1 VYTPIYE
8 RHANTWGVSLSMS
21 DELTIGDFSL
31 MTHLSIKTLRYYHQV
46 GLLEP
51 AEVDPHTGYRYYRVE
66 QLPTAQIIQRF
77 RDLGMPIDEVK
88 AVLAAPD
95 LDTRNALI
103 AAHLGR
109 LEGELEQTRQAVLS
123 LRNLLEPA
131 HAPISVEH
139 RTIPATQA
147 VGIQEVVDLSY
158 LLVWYHGA
166 LGELYA
172 TIAVQGLQPSGP
184 SGGLFSSD
192 LFHHERGEVT
202 IFVPI
207 SGKMQTVGRVSP
219 LVVPAAEVAVTVHD
233 GSLANVDVTY
243 GALGVYVSKHALS
256 VVGPVREYYLVDA
269 RTTSDATQWRTKIA
283 WPIFQTA
290 KPRSKPEG

>member
-1 VYTPIYE
+1 MST
-8 RHANTWGVSLSMS
+8 TLS
-21 DELTIGDFSL
+21 IGDFSL

-51 AEVDPHTGYRYYRVE
+51 AEVDPDTGYRYYGVE

-103 AAHLGR
+103 ATHLGR
-109 LEGELEQTRQAVLS
+109 LEGNLEQTRQAVQS

-131 HAPISVEH
+131 HTPISVEH
-139 RTIPATQA
+139 RTLPATQA
-147 VGIQEVVDLSY
+147 VGIQEVVDRSD
-158 LLVWYHGA
+158 LVVWFHGA

-184 SGGLFSSD
+184 SGGLFASD
-192 LFHHERGEVT
+192 LFHYERGEVT
-202 IFVPI
+202 MFVPI

-233 GSLANVDVTY
+233 GSLANLNDTY
-243 GALGVYVSKHALS
+243 GALGVYVSKHALG

-269 RTTSDATQWRTKIA
+269 RATSDATQWRTELA

>member
-1 VYTPIYE
+1 MST
-8 RHANTWGVSLSMS
+8 TLS
-21 DELTIGDFSL
+21 IGDFSL

-51 AEVDPHTGYRYYRVE
+51 AEVNPHTGYRSYGVE

-77 RDLGMPIDEVK
+77 RDLGMPIDAVK

-103 AAHLGR
+103 ATQVGR
-109 LEGELEQTRQAVLS
+109 LEGELAQTQQAVQS

-131 HAPISVEH
+131 HASISVEQ
-139 RTIPATQA
+139 RTLPATQA
-147 VGIQEVVDLSY
+147 VGIQDVVDRSD
-158 LLVWYHGA
+158 LVVWVQGA

-172 TIAVQGLQPSGP
+172 IIAAQGLQPSGP
-184 SGGLFSSD
+184 SGGLFASD
-192 LFHHERGEVT
+192 LFHYERGEVT
-202 IFVPI
+202 MFVPI
-207 SGKMQTVGRVSP
+207 SGKMQTVGRVAP

-233 GSLANVDVTY
+233 GSLANLTDTY
-243 GALGVYVSKHALS
+243 GALGVYVATQALG

-269 RTTSDATQWRTKIA
+269 RATSDTTQWRTELA
-283 WPIFQTA
+283 WPIYQTA
-290 KPRSKPEG
+290 KPHSKPEG

>member
-1 VYTPIYE
+1 
-8 RHANTWGVSLSMS
+8 
-21 DELTIGDFSL
+21 

-51 AEVDPHTGYRYYRVE
+51 AEVDPDTGYRHYGVE

-77 RDLGMPIDEVK
+77 RNLGMPIGEVK

-103 AAHLGR
+103 ATHLDR
-109 LEGELEQTRQAVLS
+109 LEGEVAQTRQAVQS

-131 HAPISVEH
+131 HAPIAVEH

-147 VGIQEVVDLSY
+147 VGIQDVVDRSD
-158 LLVWYHGA
+158 LVVWLHGA
-166 LGELYA
+166 LGELSA
-172 TIAVQGLQPSGP
+172 TIAVEGLQPSGP
-184 SGGLFSSD
+184 SGGLFSSE
-192 LFHHERGEVT
+192 LFHYERGEVT
-202 IFVPI
+202 MFVPI
-207 SGKMQTVGRVSP
+207 AGKLQTVGRVAP
-219 LVVPAAEVAVTVHD
+219 LVVPAAEVAVTVHE
-233 GSLANVDVTY
+233 GSLANLTHTY
-243 GALGVYVSKHALS
+243 GALGVYVATQALG

-269 RTTSDATQWRTKIA
+269 RTTTDATQWRTELA

-290 KPRSKPEG
+290 RPRSKPEG

>member
-1 VYTPIYE
+1 MST
-8 RHANTWGVSLSMS
+8 TLS
-21 DELTIGDFSL
+21 IGDFSL

-51 AEVDPHTGYRYYRVE
+51 AEVDPDTGYRYYGVE

-103 AAHLGR
+103 ATHLGR
-109 LEGELEQTRQAVLS
+109 LEGDLEQTRQAVQS

-131 HAPISVEH
+131 HTPISVEH
-139 RTIPATQA
+139 RTLPATQA
-147 VGIQEVVDLSY
+147 VGIQEVVDRSD
-158 LLVWYHGA
+158 LVVWFHGA

-184 SGGLFSSD
+184 SGGLFASD
-192 LFHHERGEVT
+192 LFHYERGEVT
-202 IFVPI
+202 MFVPI
-207 SGKMQTVGRVSP
+207 SGKLQTVGRVSP
-219 LVVPAAEVAVTVHD
+219 LVVPAAEVAVTVHE
-233 GSLANVDVTY
+233 GSLANLTDTY
-243 GALGVYVSKHALS
+243 GALGVYVAKHALG

-269 RTTSDATQWRTKIA
+269 RATSDATQWRTELA

>member
-1 VYTPIYE
+1 MST
-8 RHANTWGVSLSMS
+8 TLS
-21 DELTIGDFSL
+21 IGDFSL

-51 AEVDPHTGYRYYRVE
+51 AEVNPDTGYRYYGVE

-103 AAHLGR
+103 ATHLGR
-109 LEGELEQTRQAVLS
+109 LEGELEQTRQAVQS
-123 LRNLLEPA
+123 LRNLLEST

-147 VGIQEVVDLSY
+147 VGIQEVVDWSD
-158 LLVWYHGA
+158 LVVWSHGA

-172 TIAVQGLQPSGP
+172 TIAVQGVQPSGP
-184 SGGLFSSD
+184 SGGLFASD
-192 LFHHERGEVT
+192 LFHYERGEVT
-202 IFVPI
+202 MFVPI
-207 SGKMQTVGRVSP
+207 SGKLQTVGRVSP
-219 LVVPAAEVAVTVHD
+219 LVVPAVEVAVTVHD
-233 GSLANVDVTY
+233 GSLANLKDTY
-243 GALGVYVSKHALS
+243 GALGVYVSTHALG

-269 RTTSDATQWRTKIA
+269 RATSDTTEWRTQLA

-290 KPRSKPEG
+290 KPPLKPEG

>member
-1 VYTPIYE
+1 MST
-8 RHANTWGVSLSMS
+8 TLS
-21 DELTIGDFSL
+21 IGDFSL

-51 AEVDPHTGYRYYRVE
+51 AEVNPDTGYRHYGVE

-77 RDLGMPIDEVK
+77 RDLGMPIEEVK

-103 AAHLGR
+103 ATHLGR
-109 LEGELEQTRQAVLS
+109 LEGDLEQTRQAVQS

-131 HAPISVEH
+131 HAPIAVEH
-139 RTIPATQA
+139 RTLPATPA
-147 VGIQEVVDLSY
+147 VGIQEVVDWSD
-158 LLVWYHGA
+158 LVLWAQGA

-184 SGGLFSSD
+184 SGGLFASD
-192 LFHHERGEVT
+192 VFHYEHGEVT
-202 IFVPI
+202 MFVPI
-207 SGKMQTVGRVSP
+207 SGTLQTLGRVSP
-219 LVVPAAEVAVTVHD
+219 LVVPAAEVAVTVHE
-233 GSLANVDVTY
+233 GSLANLKDTY
-243 GALGVYVSKHALS
+243 GALGVYVAKHALG

-269 RTTSDATQWRTKIA
+269 RATSDATQWRTQLA

>member
-1 VYTPIYE
+1 
-8 RHANTWGVSLSMS
+8 
-21 DELTIGDFSL
+21 

-51 AEVDPHTGYRYYRVE
+51 AEVDPDTGYRYYCVE

-103 AAHLGR
+103 ATHLGR
-109 LEGELEQTRQAVLS
+109 LEGELEQTRQAVQS

-139 RTIPATQA
+139 RTLPATQA
-147 VGIQEVVDLSY
+147 VGIQEVVDRSD
-158 LLVWYHGA
+158 LLVWYQGA

-184 SGGLFSSD
+184 SGGLFASD

-233 GSLANVDVTY
+233 GSLANLNDTY
-243 GALGVYVSKHALS
+243 GALGVYVSKHALG

-269 RTTSDATQWRTKIA
+269 RATSDATQWRTELA

-290 KPRSKPEG
+290 RPRSKPEG

>member
-1 VYTPIYE
+1 MST
-8 RHANTWGVSLSMS
+8 TLS
-21 DELTIGDFSL
+21 IGDFSL

-51 AEVDPHTGYRYYRVE
+51 AEVDPDTGYRYYGVE

-103 AAHLGR
+103 ATHLGR
-109 LEGELEQTRQAVLS
+109 LEGELEQTRQAVQS

-131 HAPISVEH
+131 HTPISVEH
-139 RTIPATQA
+139 RTLPATQA
-147 VGIQEVVDLSY
+147 VGIQEVVDRSD
-158 LLVWYHGA
+158 LVVWFHGA

-184 SGGLFSSD
+184 SGGLFASD
-192 LFHHERGEVT
+192 LFHYERGEVT
-202 IFVPI
+202 MFVPI

-233 GSLANVDVTY
+233 GSLANLCDTY
-243 GALGVYVSKHALS
+243 GALGVYVAKHALG

-269 RTTSDATQWRTKIA
+269 RATSDATQWRTELA

>member
-1 VYTPIYE
+1 MG
-8 RHANTWGVSLSMS
+8 NTVS
-21 DELTIGDFSL
+21 IGDFSL

-51 AEVDPHTGYRYYRVE
+51 ADVDPHTGYRHYGVE

-77 RDLGMPIDEVK
+77 RDLDMPIDEVK

-95 LDTRNALI
+95 LATRNALI
-103 AAHLGR
+103 ATHLGR
-109 LEGELEQTRQAVLS
+109 LEGELEQTRQTVQS

-131 HAPISVEH
+131 HAPIAVEH
-139 RTIPATQA
+139 RTLPATPA
-147 VGIQEVVDLSY
+147 VGIQHVVDRSE
-158 LLVWYHGA
+158 LVVWFHGA

-184 SGGLFSSD
+184 SGGLFASE
-192 LFHHERGEVT
+192 LFQEERGEVT

-207 SGKMQTVGRVSP
+207 AGTLPTTVGRVSP
-219 LVVPAAEVAVTVHD
+219 LVVPAAEVAVTVHE
-233 GSLANVDVTY
+233 GSLANLNETY
-243 GALGVYVSKHALS
+243 GALGVYVAKHALG

-269 RTTSDATQWRTKIA
+269 RTTSDATEWRTQLA

-290 KPRSKPEG
+290 RPRSKPEA

>member
-1 VYTPIYE
+1 MST
-8 RHANTWGVSLSMS
+8 TLS
-21 DELTIGDFSL
+21 IGDFSL

-51 AEVDPHTGYRYYRVE
+51 AEVDPDTGYRYYGVE

-103 AAHLGR
+103 ATHLGR
-109 LEGELEQTRQAVLS
+109 LEGNLEQTRQAVQS

-139 RTIPATQA
+139 RTLPATQA
-147 VGIQEVVDLSY
+147 VGIQEVVDWSD
-158 LLVWYHGA
+158 LVVWLHGA

-172 TIAVQGLQPSGP
+172 TIAVQGVQPSGP
-184 SGGLFSSD
+184 SGGLFASD
-192 LFHHERGEVT
+192 LFHYERGEVT
-202 IFVPI
+202 MFVPI
-207 SGKMQTVGRVSP
+207 SGKLQTVGRVSP

-233 GSLANVDVTY
+233 GSLANLNDTY
-243 GALGVYVSKHALS
+243 GALGVYVSKHALG

-269 RTTSDATQWRTKIA
+269 RATSDATQWRTQLA

>member
-1 VYTPIYE
+1 MSHT
-8 RHANTWGVSLSMS
+8 VS
-21 DELTIGDFSL
+21 IGDFAL

-51 AEVDPHTGYRYYRVE
+51 AEVDPDTGYRHYGVE

-77 RDLGMPIDEVK
+77 RDLDMPIDEVK

-95 LDTRNALI
+95 LATRNALI
-103 AAHLGR
+103 ATHLGR
-109 LEGELEQTRQAVLS
+109 LEGELAQTRQTVQS

-131 HAPISVEH
+131 HAPIAVEH
-139 RTIPATQA
+139 RTIPATAA
-147 VGIQEVVDLSY
+147 VGIQHVVDRSE
-158 LLVWYHGA
+158 LVVWFHGA

-184 SGGLFSSD
+184 SGGLFASE
-192 LFHHERGEVT
+192 LFQEERGEVT

-207 SGKMQTVGRVSP
+207 AGTLPTTVGRVSP
-219 LVVPAAEVAVTVHD
+219 LVVPAAEVAVTVHE
-233 GSLANVDVTY
+233 GSLANLNETY
-243 GALGVYVSKHALS
+243 GALGVYVATHALG

-269 RTTSDATQWRTKIA
+269 RTTSDATQWRTELA
-283 WPIFQTA
+283 WPIFQTTR
-290 KPRSKPEG
+290 PRSG

>member
-1 VYTPIYE
+1 MST
-8 RHANTWGVSLSMS
+8 TLS
-21 DELTIGDFSL
+21 IGDFSL

-51 AEVDPHTGYRYYRVE
+51 AEVDPDTGYRYYGVE

-95 LDTRNALI
+95 LDSRNALI
-103 AAHLGR
+103 ATHLGR
-109 LEGELEQTRQAVLS
+109 LEGELEQTRQAVQS

-131 HAPISVEH
+131 HTPISVEH
-139 RTIPATQA
+139 RTLPATQA
-147 VGIQEVVDLSY
+147 VGIQEVVDRSD
-158 LLVWYHGA
+158 LVVWFHGA

-184 SGGLFSSD
+184 SGGLFASD
-192 LFHHERGEVT
+192 LFHYERGEVT
-202 IFVPI
+202 MFVPI

-233 GSLANVDVTY
+233 GSLANLNDTY
-243 GALGVYVSKHALS
+243 GALGVYVSKHALG

-269 RTTSDATQWRTKIA
+269 RATSDATQWRTELA